1 MIEIRSVSKSFGK
14 KNIFHNLSFS
24 IEDGEFIGIKGKS
37 GSGKSTLLNILGCL
51 EDFDGGSIIINGEE
65 VGPNDIKKARLLRKN
80 KIGYLFQN
88 FALIDDFSVYENL
101 EIGLPIRKKKEKIVA
116 IKHVLA
122 DLGLEVDLN
131 QKIYT
136 LSGGEQQRIALARV
150 ILQNKPI
157 LLADEPTA
165 SVDYENREIILC
177 VLDELCRSG
186 KTIIFVSHDDYVLS
200 KAHRIISL
208 DD

>member
-1 MIEIRSVSKSFGK
+1 MIEIRNVSKSFGK

-37 GSGKSTLLNILGCL
+37 GSGKSTLLNIMGFL
-51 EDFDGGSIIINGEE
+51 ENFDDGSIILDGEE

-101 EIGLPIRKKKEKIVA
+101 EIGLSIRKKKAKIAA

-200 KAHRIISL
+200 KAHRIIL
-208 DD
+208 LGN